1 MKKVLTGLIL
11 TLLLAGL
18 IVPALVS
25 AQVPEICTV
34 GKKAAGMPGICATG
48 TPPGTGTT
56 SEGAKINVELF
67 PMCCLLNSIYNVTDW
82 VFYVLIAIVAVMIVF
97 GGFYFVTAAGD
108 PERATKGRQFIVYA
122 LIGLVIALLARL
134 IPALVRFFM
143 GI

>member
-25 AQVPEICTV
+25 AQVPEVCTV
-34 GKKAAGMPGICATG
+34 GKKAAGTEGLCT
-48 TPPGTGTT
+48 TTPGTVA
-56 SEGAKINVELF
+56 EGAEINVELF
-67 PMCCLLNSIYNVTDW
+67 PMCCLINTIYTVTDW
-82 VFYVLIAIVAVMIVF
+82 VFYVLVVIVALMIVF

-108 PERATKGRQFIVYA
+108 PERATKGRQFIIYA
-122 LIGLVIALLARL
+122 LIGLVVALLARL

-143 GI
+143 GV